1 MKKYILKKSILS
13 IAFIVFSFAFI
24 ALTFPVMKMNVFP
37 TYLIIDLFYLLA
49 IAVLTFALPL
59 VFQWISQLI
68 LMIVEFAVLIS
79 SASLFI
85 SRGDV
90 FTWPLIK
97 QISQVKTV
105 SDMVKIPV
113 TQLIIGIVLILSFI
127 AFVIFFRLKEKVKLK
142 KFYHWL
148 TMVILLSI
156 LTICSGGNVFI
167 HIYINKNYDNLYYY
181 SSDAYMYHSFISS
194 YASLQKFGFYGYYA
208 EDLCRRLFPSWK
220 PEILNASDLFE
231 YEHYTSILNGLCED
245 NNVVMIYA
253 ESFDIYGISKELT
266 PVLYALKKGADL
278 SENGISDYYNIS
290 KENNE
295 TTISR
300 KDFNFNGTTYTFN
313 NANIFDNTTYNE
325 VGLELADYI
334 SYESTDFS
342 EHKAL
347 TGCWNTYYGPS
358 YAIPQMLEDY
368 NSTYLHGNWGT
379 FYDRIYRM
387 KDPIGFDKTFFLE
400 DMEDFAAGNKKF
412 ENGSINVCSL
422 DSLTI
427 KHYTD
432 NNSEYNIF
440 PADEKFLT
448 FFMTVTT
455 HGSYAYSEYLDE
467 NYAFVDAVA
476 SAYNSSDVFSLYN
489 SLDEG
494 LKNSVREYYAR
505 VLDTEYALA
514 YLVNYLYENEILNK
528 TIITFTG
535 DHNAYSNNIHLYK
548 EKYLEQVLNVD
559 KNLYYTNVEGF
570 IYSTQIKDSFLSEN
584 DESRVISHITE
595 STDLVPTILTLLK
608 RDYDQELFV
617 GSAVINK
624 SVKNPSETV
633 YNKVARSYSRGL
645 VENDYFQ
652 SYDGSTISS
661 KIPEHKP
668 TQEQIKEFKDNY
680 NLVFVKYEFILE
692 KRLNLFN

>member
-24 ALTFPVMKMNVFP
+24 ALTFPVMKMKVFP

-127 AFVIFFRLKEKVKLK
+127 AFVIFFRLKEKIKLK

-181 SSDAYMYHSFISS
+181 SSDAYMYHTFISS
-194 YASLQKFGFYGYYA
+194 YASLQKFGFYGYYV
-208 EDLCRRLFPSWK
+208 EDLCRRIFPSWE

-245 NNVVMIYA
+245 NNVIMICA
-253 ESFDIYGISKELT
+253 ESFDIYGISQELT
-266 PVLYALKKGADL
+266 PVLYAMKKGADL
-278 SENGISDYYNIS
+278 TINGIEDFYNIS
-290 KENNE
+290 TINGE

-300 KDFNFNGTTYTFN
+300 KDFNFDGNNYIFN
-313 NANIFDNTTYNE
+313 DTNIFKNIEYNK
-325 VGLELADYI
+325 VGLELSNMICYD
-334 SYESTDFS
+334 STDYS
-342 EHKAL
+342 EHQFL
-347 TGCWNTYYGPS
+347 TGASNTYSTNP
-358 YAIPQMLEDY
+358 YAIPEMLGDY
-368 NSTYLHGNWGT
+368 KSTYIHGNYGT
-379 FYDRIYRM
+379 FYNRIDRM
-387 KDPIGFDKTFFLE
+387 NSVMGFNKTLFLENMESFSIGDKTF
-400 DMEDFAAGNKKF
+400 A
-412 ENGSINVCSL
+412 NGGVISL
-422 DSLTI
+422 DSQTI

-432 NNSEYNIF
+432 NNEEYNIF
-440 PADEKFLT
+440 PTDEKFLT

-455 HGSYAYSEYLDE
+455 HGSYNQTNYLKNNYS
-467 NYAFVDAVA
+467 FVDAI
-476 SAYNSSDVFSLYN
+476 SQTYNTSKTFSLYN
-489 SLDEG
+489 SLNES
-494 LKNSVREYYAR
+494 LKSTVREYYAR

-514 YLVNYLYENEILNK
+514 YLINYLHKNEILDK
-528 TIITFTG
+528 TVITFSG
-535 DHNAYSNNIHLYK
+535 DHDAYSDNIHEFK
-548 EKYLEQVLNVD
+548 KIYLEHILNINP
-559 KNLYYTNVEGF
+559 NLYQNNVESF
-570 IYSTQIKDSFLSEN
+570 IYSTKIKNSFLIEN
-584 DESRVISHITE
+584 NESRLISHITE
-595 STDLVPTILTLLK
+595 QTDFIPTILTLLK
-608 RDYDQELFV
+608 NDYDQELFI

-624 SVKNPSETV
+624 SVKNPTETV
-633 YNKVARSYSRGL
+633 YNRVARSYNRGL
-645 VENDYFQ
+645 MENDYFI
-652 SYDGSTISS
+652 SYDGNTIKN
-661 KIPEHKP
+661 KIPNYNP
-668 TQEQIKEFKDNY
+668 TQEQLNEFKTNY
-680 NLVFVKYEFILE
+680 NLIFIKYEYIISKYPHL
-692 KRLNLFN
+692 K